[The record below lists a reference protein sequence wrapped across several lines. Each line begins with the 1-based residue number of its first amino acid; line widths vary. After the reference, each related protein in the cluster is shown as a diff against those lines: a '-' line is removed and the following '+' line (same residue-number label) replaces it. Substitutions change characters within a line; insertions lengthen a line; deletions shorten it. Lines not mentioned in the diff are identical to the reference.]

1 MKTID
6 DINLYTWF
14 MNREVNPTPEHFI
27 KSNTE
32 LTDESKLRIYEKLTG
47 RFSLNGS
54 GLFMGQCPSFEDPK
68 EAMMYELTWG

>member
-1 MKTID
+1 
-6 DINLYTWF
+6 

-32 LTDESKLRIYEKLTG
+32 LSDESKIWIYEKLHG

-54 GLFMGQCPSFEDPK
+54 ELFIGQCPSFENPK